1 MEELLDALLK
11 ECQPYTAQG
20 RVATYIPELAKGD
33 PSDLGI
39 YVLRSDGRHYQAGSY
54 RKALHYSERCQTDP
68 PASRPVGQR
77 RGR

>member
-54 RKALHYSERCQTDP
+54 R
-68 PASRPVGQR
+68 
-77 RGR
+77 

>member
-20 RVATYIPELAKGD
+20 KVATYIPELAKGD

-39 YVLRSDGRHYQAGSY
+39 YVLRSDGRHYQAGS
-54 RKALHYSERCQTDP
+54 S
-68 PASRPVGQR
+68 SRSSCFLPCWTTAR
-77 RGR
+77 RWSAPKWA